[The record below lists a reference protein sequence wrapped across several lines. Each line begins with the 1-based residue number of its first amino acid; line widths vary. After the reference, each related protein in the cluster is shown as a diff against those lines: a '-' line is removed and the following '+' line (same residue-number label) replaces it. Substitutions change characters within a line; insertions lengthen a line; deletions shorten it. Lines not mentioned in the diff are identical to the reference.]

1 MMHSGPLFSY
11 LFATK
16 NNILAVASTYS
27 GTDVYY
33 CDTTSLN
40 AFLEAERCCPTPLNY
55 LQKKP
60 AQLADDISLTYQAAQ
75 SELSD
80 IDELNDVI
88 DLDELVENMPENT
101 DLLDVQD
108 DAPII
113 RLINGLFA
121 SALQQNAS
129 DIHIET
135 FEHNM
140 SVRFRVDGVLKEVL
154 TPHRKA
160 APLLNSRIKVMAK
173 LDIAEKRVPQD
184 GRVSLRMAGKAL
196 DVRVSIIP
204 SMYGE
209 RIVLR
214 LLDTQAVQLDLTH
227 LGMPAPCLATF
238 TRLLHQPNGII
249 LVTGPTG
256 SGKTTT
262 LYAGL
267 TVLNNKSR
275 NILTIEDPVEYA
287 LEGIGQTPVNEKSAM
302 SFAKGLRAILRQ
314 DPDIV
319 MIGEVR
325 DAETAQIAV
334 QASLTGHLV
343 LSTLHTND
351 SLGAISRLKD
361 IGVEPYLIASSL
373 KGILAQRLV
382 RKLCPQCKAPSKLQT
397 GDAIAL
403 GDINMAEH
411 TIYHSVGCNECHHT
425 GYNGRQGLYE
435 LLVIDET
442 LARQIHDNEAEPQM
456 RRHLAGKFNSML
468 DEGRALV
475 LAGTTS
481 TEEVL
486 KSVRDSLQ
494 NAIL

>member
-1 MMHSGPLFSY
+1 MHSGPFFSFI
-11 LFATK
+11 FARK
-16 NNILAVASTYS
+16 NSVLALVDNGSTE
-27 GTDVYY
+27 VYY
-33 CDTTSLN
+33 SEQTSLD
-40 AFLEAERCCPTPLNY
+40 AFMEIQRCCPEPINY
-55 LQKKP
+55 
-60 AQLADDISLTYQAAQ
+60 QLKQPQQLDDDISISYQAAE
-75 SELSD
+75 SSLHN

-88 DLDELVENMPENT
+88 DLDELVENMPENA

-121 SALQQNAS
+121 RALQQNAS

-135 FEHNM
+135 FEHSM

-196 DVRVSIIP
+196 DVRVSTIP

-209 RIVLR
+209 RIVMR

-227 LGMPAPCLATF
+227 LGMPEHCLKEF
-238 TRLLHQPNGII
+238 THLLNQPNGII

-267 TVLNNKSR
+267 TGLNTKSR

-287 LEGIGQTPVNEKSAM
+287 LEGIGQTPVNEKSQM

-319 MIGEVR
+319 MIGEIR
-325 DAETAQIAV
+325 DPETAQIAV

-351 SLGAISRLKD
+351 SFGAITRLKD

-382 RKLCPQCKAPSKLQT
+382 RKLCSECKKPEPLILA
-397 GDAIAL
+397 DAIAL
-403 GDINMAEH
+403 GDASLVDRQV
-411 TIYHSVGCNECHHT
+411 YSAQGCAQCHHT
-425 GYNGRQGLYE
+425 GYAGRQGLYE
-435 LLVIDET
+435 LLVVDQELT
-442 LARQIHDNEAEPQM
+442 RQIHANEGEPKM
-456 RRHLAGKFNSML
+456 RQHMQGRFNSML
-468 DEGRALV
+468 DEGTMAV
-475 LAGTTS
+475 LAGITS
-481 TEEVL
+481 TSEVL
-486 KSVRDSLQ
+486 RSVRDSLQ
-494 NAIL
+494 DAIL

>member
-1 MMHSGPLFSY
+1 MQTSPYFNFV
-11 LFATK
+11 FAK
-16 NNILAVASTYS
+16 KHAVLAIVVDGTHTDAFYS
-27 GTDVYY
+27 D
-33 CDTTSLN
+33 DTSLD
-40 AFLEAERCCPTPLNY
+40 AFLEIERCCPQPINY
-55 LQKKP
+55 HEKSVV
-60 AQLADDISLTYQAAQ
+60 QLADDISLTYQAAQ
-75 SELSD
+75 SELND

-88 DLDELVENMPENT
+88 DLDELVENMPQNT
-101 DLLDVQD
+101 DLLDTQD

-135 FEHNM
+135 FEQSM

-154 TPHRKA
+154 TPNRKA

-196 DVRVSIIP
+196 DVRVSTIP
-204 SMYGE
+204 SMHGE
-209 RIVLR
+209 RIVMR
-214 LLDTQAVQLDLTH
+214 LLDTQATQLDLSH
-227 LGMPAPCLATF
+227 LGMPELCLKNF
-238 TRLLHQPNGII
+238 TQLLAQPNGII

-267 TVLNNKSR
+267 TGLNSKTR

-287 LEGIGQTPVNEKSAM
+287 LEGIGQTPVNEKSQM
-302 SFAKGLRAILRQ
+302 TFAKGLRAILRQ
-314 DPDIV
+314 DPDVV
-319 MIGEVR
+319 MIGEIR

-351 SLGAISRLKD
+351 SLGAITRLMD

-373 KGILAQRLV
+373 KGIVAQRLV
-382 RKLCPQCKAPSKLQT
+382 RILCDSCKQAEPLLLT
-397 GDAIAL
+397 DAISL
-403 GDINMAEH
+403 GDEKLAGATVYN
-411 TIYHSVGCNECHHT
+411 SQGCSECHYT
-425 GYNGRQGLYE
+425 GFTGRRGLYE
-435 LLVIDET
+435 LLTIDSK
-442 LARQIHDNEAEPQM
+442 LAHQIHAGEGEPAM
-456 RRHLAGKFNSML
+456 RQYLQKSLRTMM
-468 DEGRALV
+468 DEGRELV
-475 LAGTTS
+475 KAGETS
-481 TEEVL
+481 PAEVL
-486 KSVRDSLQ
+486 RSVRGSLQ
-494 NAIL
+494 DAIL

>member
-1 MMHSGPLFSY
+1 MHSGPLFSF
-11 LFATK
+11 LFAKK
-16 NNILAVASTYS
+16 NSILAVPSTHS
-27 GTDVYY
+27 GTDVFY
-33 CDTTSLN
+33 CEDTSLN

-55 LQKKP
+55 QQQQP
-60 AQLADDISLTYQAAQ
+60 EQLDNDISLTYQAAQ

-88 DLDELVENMPENT
+88 DLDELVENMPENA

-135 FEHNM
+135 FEHSM

-196 DVRVSIIP
+196 DVRVSTIP

-227 LGMPAPCLATF
+227 LGMPEQCLKTF
-238 TRLLHQPNGII
+238 THLLHQPNGII

-267 TVLNNKSR
+267 SGLNSKSR

-302 SFAKGLRAILRQ
+302 SFARGLRAILRQ

-319 MIGEVR
+319 MIGEIR

-351 SLGAISRLKD
+351 SLGAITRLKD

-382 RKLCPQCKAPSKLQT
+382 RKLCKLCKSPIKLDT
-397 GDAIAL
+397 ADAIAL
-403 GDINMAEH
+403 GDVNMAH
-411 TIYHSVGCNECHHT
+411 RPIYKNVGCVECHHT
-425 GYNGRQGLYE
+425 GYSGRQGLYE
-435 LLVIDET
+435 LLVVDET
-442 LARQIHDNEAEPQM
+442 LARMIHDNAGEPQM
-456 RRHLAGKFNSML
+456 RQYLEGKFSSML
-468 DEGRALV
+468 DEGLQMI
-475 LAGTTS
+475 LTGDTS

-486 KSVRDSLQ
+486 RSVRDSLR